1 MVTMPDTYAPYT
13 DTRRVELSFTFG
25 VVAPDAA
32 ALATPNASGNSSVSQ
47 SKQSVDAVE
56 EMSGDYTSLEKNM
69 WVLDGSKALYPS
81 PVSSV
86 QTGWNSDAISGDD
99 GAYASPPWLEFSFPS
114 NQDSFGFTL
123 LFDNTQPDNHPA
135 QVVTTV
141 WDESGD
147 QIGTVTTEP
156 DSYFHVVS
164 LPTQNYRRVRFTFNS
179 SSIPH
184 RRVRVCGIR
193 FGIKYDYD
201 VGSIS
206 GVEVRQSVSPWAE
219 SLPSAEVDAT
229 IDNSDQLYNMVNPS
243 GLYAYLQDG
252 QYMQWILTVNG
263 QDVHMGQAYFT
274 NAESEDGGLTASIT
288 FNDWLYALDNVEYT
302 GAGTGTWTLQQAV
315 TALLAAAS
323 AEFTAVYEDGLAAV
337 EIANTVPQGT
347 SIRESLRLCA
357 QAAMCTCYVDRNNA
371 LHFFRPVLADQVDE
385 WSRDV
390 QHGDAQV
397 KVGQMYNAVKL
408 TASVDAAGEDLVY
421 YAKNIA
427 TGDMERMYEV
437 SNPCVTAAMG
447 NQVAAWILSWVQ
459 RRVSYEATVRGN
471 PAVDL
476 LDTVQ
481 INDVYGVNGEA
492 VVTQLNYSYDGGL
505 TCDAAAIR

>member
-1 MVTMPDTYAPYT
+1 MLSVC
-13 DTRRVELSFTFG
+13 RRRT
-25 VVAPDAA
+25 
-32 ALATPNASGNSSVSQ
+32 
-47 SKQSVDAVE
+47 
-56 EMSGDYTSLEKNM
+56 
-69 WVLDGSKALYPS
+69 
-81 PVSSV
+81 
-86 QTGWNSDAISGDD
+86 TGGCA
-99 GAYASPPWLEFSFPS
+99 
-114 NQDSFGFTL
+114 
-123 LFDNTQPDNHPA
+123 
-135 QVVTTV
+135 
-141 WDESGD
+141 
-147 QIGTVTTEP
+147 
-156 DSYFHVVS
+156 
-164 LPTQNYRRVRFTFNS
+164 FTFNS

-252 QYMQWILTVNG
+252 QYMQWTLTVNG

-288 FNDWLYALDNVEYT
+288 FHDWLYALDNVAYT

-323 AEFTAVYEDGLAAV
+323 AEFTAVYEDGLATV

-371 LHFFRPVLADQVDE
+371 LHFFRPVLADQADE
-385 WSRDV
+385 WSRMCSTGMPRSRWV
-390 QHGDAQV
+390 RCTTQSSSHSQRGRSGRGFGVLRKKYSHG
-397 KVGQMYNAVKL
+397 
-408 TASVDAAGEDLVY
+408 
-421 YAKNIA
+421 
-427 TGDMERMYEV
+427 
-437 SNPCVTAAMG
+437 
-447 NQVAAWILSWVQ
+447 
-459 RRVSYEATVRGN
+459 
-471 PAVDL
+471 
-476 LDTVQ
+476 
-481 INDVYGVNGEA
+481 
-492 VVTQLNYSYDGGL
+492 
-505 TCDAAAIR
+505 

>member
-47 SKQSVDAVE
+47 IKQSVDAVE

-99 GAYASPPWLEFSFPS
+99 GSYASPPWLEFSFPS

-123 LFDNTQPDNHPA
+123 LFDNTQPDNHPV
-135 QVVTTV
+135 QVVTTA
-141 WDESGD
+141 WDETGD

-156 DSYFHVVS
+156 DGYFHVVS
-164 LPTQNYRRVRFTFNS
+164 LPTQNYRRVRFTFNR
-179 SSIPH
+179 SSIPR
-184 RRVRVCGIR
+184 RRVRVCGVR
-193 FGIKYDYD
+193 FGIQYTYDT
-201 VGSIS
+201 GSIS

-219 SLPSAEVDAT
+219 SLPSAEVEAT
-229 IDNSDQLYNMVNPS
+229 IDNADQMYNMINPN
-243 GLYAYLQDG
+243 GLYTYLQDG
-252 QYMQWILTVNG
+252 QYMQWTVTVNG
-263 QDVHMGQAYFT
+263 EAMSMGRSYFT
-274 NAESEDGGLTASIT
+274 SAESEDGGLTASIT
-288 FNDWLYALDNVEYT
+288 FHDWLYVLDDVEYT
-302 GAGTGTWTLQQAV
+302 GAGTGTWTLREAV
-315 TALLAAAS
+315 AALLAAA
-323 AEFTAVYEDGLAAV
+323 AAKFTAVYEDGLGDV
-337 EIANTVPQGT
+337 VIGNRIGQGT
-347 SIRESLRLCA
+347 SVREGLRQCA

-371 LHFFRPVLADQVDE
+371 LHFFRPALAAQVDE
-385 WSRDV
+385 WSLDV
-390 QHGDAQV
+390 QHEDAQV
-397 KVGQMYNAVKL
+397 KVGQLYNVVKL
-408 TASVDAAGEDLVY
+408 VAGDEDTVY
-421 YAKNIA
+421 YAKNVA
-427 TGDMERMYEV
+427 TDDLERVYEV
-437 SNPCVTAAMG
+437 SNPCVTAELG
-447 NQVAAWILSWVQ
+447 NQVAAWILAWVQ
-459 RRVSYEATVRGN
+459 RRVSYEAMVRGN
-471 PAVDL
+471 PALDL

>member
-47 SKQSVDAVE
+47 IKQSVDAVE

-69 WVLDGSKALYPS
+69 WVLDGSKAIYPS

-99 GAYASPPWLEFSFPS
+99 GSYASPPWLEFSFPS

-219 SLPSAEVDAT
+219 SLPPRGGCHDR
-229 IDNSDQLYNMVNPS
+229 QL
-243 GLYAYLQDG
+243 
-252 QYMQWILTVNG
+252 
-263 QDVHMGQAYFT
+263 
-274 NAESEDGGLTASIT
+274 
-288 FNDWLYALDNVEYT
+288 
-302 GAGTGTWTLQQAV
+302 
-315 TALLAAAS
+315 
-323 AEFTAVYEDGLAAV
+323 
-337 EIANTVPQGT
+337 
-347 SIRESLRLCA
+347 
-357 QAAMCTCYVDRNNA
+357 
-371 LHFFRPVLADQVDE
+371 RPT
-385 WSRDV
+385 V
-390 QHGDAQV
+390 QHGE
-397 KVGQMYNAVKL
+397 
-408 TASVDAAGEDLVY
+408 SVWVICLSTGRTVY
-421 YAKNIA
+421 
-427 TGDMERMYEV
+427 
-437 SNPCVTAAMG
+437 
-447 NQVAAWILSWVQ
+447 
-459 RRVSYEATVRGN
+459 
-471 PAVDL
+471 AVDTNSKWTRRTYGTGL
-476 LDTVQ
+476 FYKRGKRGRWSHR
-481 INDVYGVNGEA
+481 VYHF
-492 VVTQLNYSYDGGL
+492 
-505 TCDAAAIR
+505 

>member
-47 SKQSVDAVE
+47 IKQSVDAVE

-99 GAYASPPWLEFSFPS
+99 GSYASPPWLEFSFPS

-123 LFDNTQPDNHPA
+123 LFDNTQPDNHPV
-135 QVVTTV
+135 QVVTTA
-141 WDESGD
+141 WDETGD

-164 LPTQNYRRVRFTFNS
+164 LPTQNYRRVRFTFNR
-179 SSIPH
+179 SSIPR
-184 RRVRVCGIR
+184 RRVRVCGVR
-193 FGIKYDYD
+193 FGIQYTYDT
-201 VGSIS
+201 GSIS

-219 SLPSAEVDAT
+219 SLPSAEVEAT
-229 IDNSDQLYNMVNPS
+229 IDNADQMYNMINPN
-243 GLYAYLQDG
+243 GLYTYLQDG
-252 QYMQWILTVNG
+252 QYMQWTVTVNG
-263 QDVHMGQAYFT
+263 EAVSMGRSYFT
-274 NAESEDGGLTASIT
+274 SAESEDGGLTASIT
-288 FNDWLYALDNVEYT
+288 FHDWLYVLDDVEYT
-302 GAGTGTWTLQQAV
+302 GAGTGTWTLREAV
-315 TALLAAAS
+315 AALLAAA
-323 AEFTAVYEDGLAAV
+323 AAKFTAVYEDGLGDV
-337 EIANTVPQGT
+337 VIGNRIGQGT
-347 SIRESLRLCA
+347 SVREGLRQCA

-371 LHFFRPVLADQVDE
+371 LHFFRPALAAQADE
-385 WSRDV
+385 WSLDV
-390 QHGDAQV
+390 QHEDAQV
-397 KVGQMYNAVKL
+397 KVGQLYNVVKL
-408 TASVDAAGEDLVY
+408 VTENEDTVY
-421 YAKNIA
+421 FAKNVA
-427 TGDMERMYEV
+427 TDDLERVYEV
-437 SNPCVTAAMG
+437 SNPCVTAELG
-447 NQVAAWILSWVQ
+447 NQVAAWILAWVQ
-459 RRVSYEATVRGN
+459 RRVSYEAMVRGN
-471 PAVDL
+471 PALDL